1 MLQLFIPRRG
11 KSHRLAFKSSKNPF
25 IECCEA
31 FRKESALLWDN
42 SSEFPVYLMDP
53 RFIRN
58 FSIIAHIDH
67 GKSTLADRL
76 LEYTGALSQRE
87 MMDQVLDSMDLE
99 RERGITIK
107 AHAVRLNYRAEDG
120 NTYELNLIDTPGH
133 VDFTYEVSRSL
144 QACEGALLVV
154 DASQGVEAQTLA
166 NTYLAL
172 SHDLEII
179 PVINK
184 IDLPS
189 AEPDRIREQI
199 EQVIGL
205 DASDAILASAKAGI
219 GIKEILEAVVHRV
232 PPPKGDPEAALR
244 ALIFDSWFDPY
255 RGVAILTRIV
265 DGSLRQGQKIQLWS
279 NGRQFEVEAAGF
291 QSPKPVSCDVL
302 TAGEAGFLF
311 ANIKT
316 VSDAQVGD
324 TITDASN
331 PASEPLPGF
340 QPIKPMVFAGL
351 YPIESHE
358 HALLRDALEK
368 LRLNDSAFS
377 FEPENSV
384 ALGFGFRCGFL
395 GLLHL
400 EIVQER
406 LEREFK
412 IDLITTAP
420 GVRYRVTTTADEVIE
435 VDNPQK
441 FPDPGSIKQTEEPII
456 DATVITREEYIG
468 EILKLLEEK
477 RGTQKKF
484 EYIGSGRV
492 LLLYEL
498 PLNEIVL
505 DFYDR
510 LKSASRGYASLDYHL
525 AGQRVSPMVKL
536 DVLVAGEPVDALSMI
551 VHRDHAYERGKA
563 LIERLRKLIPRQ
575 MFEVALQAA
584 IGNKIIARETISAM
598 RKNVLAKCYGGDITR
613 KRKLLEKQKE
623 GKRRMKRVGRVE
635 IPQEAFLAVLKVSES
650 EQ

>member
-1 MLQLFIPRRG
+1 
-11 KSHRLAFKSSKNPF
+11 
-25 IECCEA
+25 
-31 FRKESALLWDN
+31 
-42 SSEFPVYLMDP
+42 MDP

-87 MMDQVLDSMDLE
+87 MMDQVLDTMDLE

-107 AHAVRLNYRAEDG
+107 AHAVRLNYKADDG
-120 NTYELNLIDTPGH
+120 NIYELNLIDTPGH

-144 QACEGALLVV
+144 QACEGTLLVV

-172 SHDLEII
+172 NHDLEII

-189 AEPDRIREQI
+189 AEPERIREQI

-205 DASDAILASAKAGI
+205 DASDAILASAKNGI
-219 GIKEILEAVVHRV
+219 GIKEILEAVVQRV
-232 PPPKGDPEAALR
+232 PAPKGDPNASLR

-255 RGVAILTRIV
+255 RGVIILTRIV
-265 DGSLRQGQKIQLWS
+265 DGAVRKGQKIRLWS
-279 NGRQFEVEAAGF
+279 NGKVYEVEGLGF
-291 QSPKPVSCDVL
+291 QSPKPIPCDEL

-324 TITDASN
+324 TITEDAH
-331 PASEPLPGF
+331 PAAEPLPGF
-340 QPIKPMVFAGL
+340 QEIKPMVFAGL
-351 YPIESHE
+351 YPVESHE
-358 HALLRDALEK
+358 HGLLRDALEK
-368 LRLNDSAFS
+368 LRLNDSAFN
-377 FEPENSV
+377 FEPENST

-406 LEREFK
+406 LEREFQ

-420 GVRYRVTTTADEVIE
+420 GVRYRVTTTSGDIIE
-435 VDNPQK
+435 VDNPQR
-441 FPDPGSIKQTEEPII
+441 FPEPSSIQKTEEPII

-477 RGTQKKF
+477 RGIQKKF

-492 LLLYEL
+492 LLVYEL

-525 AGQRVSPMVKL
+525 SGYRISPMVKL

-551 VHRDHAYERGKA
+551 VHRDFAYERGKA

-584 IGNKIIARETISAM
+584 IGTKIIARETISAM

-635 IPQEAFLAVLKVSES
+635 IPQEAFLAVLKVGGESSE
-650 EQ
+650 